1 MDTDRGLFKIVSLLK
16 QTKRSILHFRNSRV
30 DTGLEFETEERREVG
45 EGGSQQLLDWSGH
58 CPGEGGGEVVRS
70 RR

>member
-30 DTGLEFETEERREVG
+30 DTGLEFETE
-45 EGGSQQLLDWSGH
+45 
-58 CPGEGGGEVVRS
+58 
-70 RR
+70 